1 MKLNLQKRKKRMQII
16 ITQILIA
23 ALINSSTLHTNAYTE
38 GTVGSS
44 STVTSALSTAAISP
58 SATEIIYPT
67 PTGILLPAPT
77 GTITPTSAEGLLP
90 IPTDA
95 ISPTPTETLL
105 PIPTGDISPTPA
117 DDILPTPTEHP
128 SAIPTITPV
137 PTKAPSP
144 TPTAKP
150 VYYSKTLK
158 LMASYDYVNNSVTGV
173 SKAKKSLT
181 TLRNLMKNYGSLY
194 GEGMPFA
201 EYKEAMKDKW
211 TDATE
216 YKKESVKLFVDIEKT
231 MNYNSYVDTIKKLSR
246 YEGVFL
252 YKIGKSTEGRDL
264 YAIEIDMQ
272 SDYDKNVIMLTG
284 QIHAREFGGGTFL
297 VKQLVDLVQKAQ
309 TDVKNMELLKKNK
322 YVAVPIIN
330 VDGREALIN
339 AASKWTDK
347 KGGLWKAYTNGTDG
361 GRNFPGLQWGQV
373 MKGAKY
379 SSFIAQKSGYANY
392 PGAYAGSNKET
403 KAMMKFLYHY
413 VIVEQAD
420 IYLDYHSQ
428 GSIIYA
434 GKSWQ
439 TESQMKNS
447 QNLRTAVMKIL
458 NKGNNKRK
466 YTEIFESSA
475 YGLKG
480 EGSSLTDYAV
490 SLAVGAKFS
499 PGYGFL
505 TFVSGGKEY
514 PLLQVKDLDTF
525 KIKFKEANKNFAAI
539 TMEIGYG
546 VNYLGNSG
554 KTRSLLADEYYNY
567 NFDKLLEAL
576 PDMVKK

>member
-1 MKLNLQKRKKRMQII
+1 MKLNLQKRKNRIQII

-77 GTITPTSAEGLLP
+77 GTITPTPTEDHLP
-90 IPTDA
+90 TPTDV
-95 ISPTPTETLL
+95 ITPTPTETLL

-158 LMASYDYVNNSVTGV
+158 LMASYDYVNNSVTDV

-309 TDVKNMELLKKNK
+309 TDVKTMELLKKNK
-322 YVAVPIIN
+322 YVAVPIFN

-361 GRNFPGLQWGQV
+361 GRNFPVFNGDRL
-373 MKGAKY
+373 
-379 SSFIAQKSGYANY
+379 
-392 PGAYAGSNKET
+392 
-403 KAMMKFLYHY
+403 
-413 VIVEQAD
+413 
-420 IYLDYHSQ
+420 
-428 GSIIYA
+428 
-434 GKSWQ
+434 
-439 TESQMKNS
+439 
-447 QNLRTAVMKIL
+447 
-458 NKGNNKRK
+458 
-466 YTEIFESSA
+466 
-475 YGLKG
+475 
-480 EGSSLTDYAV
+480 
-490 SLAVGAKFS
+490 
-499 PGYGFL
+499 
-505 TFVSGGKEY
+505 
-514 PLLQVKDLDTF
+514 
-525 KIKFKEANKNFAAI
+525 
-539 TMEIGYG
+539 
-546 VNYLGNSG
+546 
-554 KTRSLLADEYYNY
+554 
-567 NFDKLLEAL
+567 
-576 PDMVKK
+576 